1 VDIVGLE
8 YWFVPIQ
15 FCILLEFNIIVTVP
29 SNSRGRNQLTDFSKF
44 NSGVVLQEMV
54 RTGPRPDFAK

>member
-1 VDIVGLE
+1 MDIVGLE